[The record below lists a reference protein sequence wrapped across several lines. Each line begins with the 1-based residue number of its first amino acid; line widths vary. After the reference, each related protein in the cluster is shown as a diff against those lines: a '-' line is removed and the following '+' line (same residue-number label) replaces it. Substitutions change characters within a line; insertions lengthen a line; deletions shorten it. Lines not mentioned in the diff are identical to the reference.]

1 MNNLTGNTNFL
12 TPIGFKLSIN
22 SNSYSNTEYFIT
34 SVTLP
39 TVNAAEVP
47 TSFRNKQGYVP
58 GEKVIFDTLTV
69 RMLIAENMDNYNEIL
84 TWINNNTIAD
94 KLEYCDMMLTIMSS
108 SSTANKQLRFKSA
121 FPVSISG
128 VEFNVQNADIEYLQS
143 DVSFR
148 FDSMEFVS

>member
-22 SNSYSNTEYFIT
+22 SNSYANTEYFIT

-39 TVNAAEVP
+39 TVNASEVP